1 MGIPDTALMRLDEVE
16 ARFERLNAEMGDPAC
31 YSDPER
37 LKRTARARA
46 EIEETVATYREYK
59 AVLRHIEENRHVLQS
74 DPDLRELAEEE
85 EKRLRE
91 RREALEKRLLSLLV
105 EKDPLDERDVFLEV
119 RAGTGGEEAALF
131 AADLFRAYV
140 RYGEGRGWRFEIL
153 HASETELGGFREV
166 VAHVR
171 GDRVYGTLKHE
182 AGVHRVQRI
191 PVTEAQ
197 GRIHTST
204 VTVAVLPEADE
215 VDIVVREEDLRV
227 DLFRAHGAGGQ
238 HVNKTDSA
246 VRITHLP
253 TGMVVVCQ
261 DERSQHKNKA
271 KALKVL
277 RARLADLARREA
289 EARERDSRRAMVGS
303 AERSERIRTYN
314 YPQNRVSDHRIGLT
328 LYRLE
333 AIMEGEMEELI
344 SSVQAAFAARA
355 LSGEGSGG
363 SRPEGEAAG

>member
-1 MGIPDTALMRLDEVE
+1 MSIPDTALARLDEVE
-16 ARFERLNAEMGDPAC
+16 SRYKRLDEEMGDPAC
-31 YSDPER
+31 YTDPER
-37 LKRTARARA
+37 LKRVARARA
-46 EIEETVATYREYK
+46 DLEETVAAYREYK
-59 AVLRHIEENRHVLQS
+59 AVLRDIEENRHVRET
-74 DPDLRELAEEE
+74 DPDLRELSEEE
-85 EKRLRE
+85 ETRLVD
-91 RREALEKRLLSLLV
+91 RREALEKRLVALLV
-105 EKDPLDERDVFLEV
+105 GRDPLDEREVFLEV

-153 HASETELGGFREV
+153 QASETELGGFREV
-166 VAHVR
+166 VAQVH
-171 GDRVYGTLKHE
+171 GDRVYGTLKYE

-215 VDIVVREEDLRV
+215 VDVVVRDEDLRV

-246 VRITHLP
+246 VRLTHLP
-253 TGMVVVCQ
+253 TGIVVVCQ
-261 DERSQHKNKA
+261 DERSQHKNRS

-289 EARERDSRRAMVGS
+289 EAHERDSRRAMVGS

-314 YPQNRVSDHRIGLT
+314 YPQNRVTDHRVGLT

-333 AIMEGEMEELI
+333 SILEGEMDELI
-344 SSVQAAFAARA
+344 SSVQAALAAQA
-355 LSGEGSGG
+355 LAD
-363 SRPEGEAAG
+363 PAGAGRVPG

>member
-1 MGIPDTALMRLDEVE
+1 MSIPDAAIARLNEVE
-16 ARFERLNAEMGDPAC
+16 ARYRRLDQEMSDPAC
-31 YSDPER
+31 YTDPER
-37 LKRTARARA
+37 LKRVARARA
-46 EIEETVATYREYK
+46 DLEEMVTTFRDYQE
-59 AVLRHIEENRHVLQS
+59 VLRAIEDSRRLRET
-74 DPDLRELAEEE
+74 DADLRELAEEE
-85 EKRLRE
+85 EARLAV
-91 RREALEKRLLSLLV
+91 RREALEARLVALLV
-105 EKDPLDERDVFLEV
+105 GRDPLDEREVFLEI

-131 AADLFRAYV
+131 AADLFRAYA
-140 RYGEGRGWRFEIL
+140 RYGEARGWRFEVL
-153 HASETELGGFREV
+153 QASETELGGFREV
-166 VAHVR
+166 VAHVH
-171 GDRVYGTLKHE
+171 GDRVYGTLKYE

-215 VDIVVREEDLRV
+215 VDIVVRDEDLRV

-246 VRITHLP
+246 VRLTHLP
-253 TGMVVVCQ
+253 TGIVVVCQ
-261 DERSQHKNKA
+261 DERSQHKNRA

-277 RARLADLARREA
+277 RARLADAARREA

-314 YPQNRVSDHRIGLT
+314 YPQNRVTDHRIGLT

-333 AIMEGEMEELI
+333 SIMEGEMDELI

-355 LSGEGSGG
+355 LAGEGAGG
-363 SRPEGEAAG
+363 GAPG